1 MHESLGKLI
10 VFEGVEGCGKT
21 TQMHRIGEWLQSNT
35 AFDGSVVLTR
45 EPGGT
50 PLGLGLREML
60 LNGSDIQPTAELLLY
75 GADRAQHV
83 EAFIKPQLARGTVVL
98 CDRFTESTVAYQGYG
113 RGLSLTVIEQLNTI
127 ATGGL
132 HSDLTLWLDIDV
144 EMGLARTRNRGQAD
158 RMERADLE
166 FHRRV
171 RRGYAALATA
181 APERILR
188 VDASGSPEAV
198 QARIQK
204 ILFNFFLIDDR

>member
-1 MHESLGKLI
+1 MHKSLGKLI

-21 TQMHRIGEWLQSNT
+21 TQMHRIGEWLHSGT

-113 RGLSLTVIEQLNTI
+113 RGLSLTVIEQLNAI

-144 EMGLARTRNRGQAD
+144 EVGLARTRNRGQAD

-204 ILFNFFLIDDR
+204 ILFNFFLICDR